1 MQALF
6 NNISQY
12 IILSIKKP
20 FLSTNI
26 VKLFIELKILNML
39 LYINLKIIIALPKLE
54 EKAGFMENCS
64 FKQYSQYPLMAY
76 SEFMPPVHFTCRAQ
90 NGKTKGFFQKDAP
103 LEFPITEHEESFE
116 LQPGLENIAHQILKA
131 LSHLA
136 KGETA
141 EGLAKNKLINNPYW
155 PDELAGQAQTLRHEP
170 LVIIL
175 PLALSLTQDDKGRK
189 RWTFFGASEQGPFRS
204 FWKSF
209 FTSPQKAIPPE
220 EATGF
225 IRSILNS
232 AYGESCNSLSDLL
245 QVGFRIFA
253 SKGDPQK
260 VLRPAWTLPFI
271 WTDGMDLKGVKYLLS
286 FEPFG
291 TLPETVK
298 KAYLNGSIHL
308 LPFPG
313 SLLFWGVPGYQ
324 QMQSELFMSNQ
335 IPLLHLV
342 ERHEAPYGLRV
353 PQSGWIHLPSRD
365 NLSPHEGFGPLRSTY
380 RRTHRGAKV
389 HRYEDELAVPGHLDH
404 ILHVLFSTDP
414 NDLNLYGKPMAR
426 NSQIWTQNYKLLLD
440 GPNSTKTEIKTA
452 LAVIKQG
459 GLFGYRFQYPPLIIE
474 SHQIYWHLPL
484 VAYLPPHEE
493 KPVVLPEA
501 LSGYFTAY
509 DAEHPDLDHPI
520 ELCPHIYKRNLPQT
534 IIKLFKDKTHE
545 HKTITR
551 VLNLLTAR
559 ENLGKEKLPYS
570 FARQILTLPE
580 NKMLDDW
587 LESLRG
593 CDDHNVQGQCLGD
606 QLRDLIAAEEKQ
618 LPSSGEKALLS
629 SLTFSSSTLRSFE
642 IQYWKDICALS
653 AGKYLN
659 KANSDCI
666 LDAITQ
672 KKLIHHQRDLEALG
686 DYLLD
691 YYRQVIN
698 EQAMQGKA
706 LAGDLPF
713 KWETDF
719 DFDWWGGWVKNQD
732 SHAHERNIMMV
743 IPGRNR
749 QRAVIM
755 ADHYDTAYMAD
766 IYYKDQGGSCARIAS
781 AGADDNHSATAT
793 LMRAAP
799 IFCDLSRKGKL
810 DCDIWL
816 IHLTGEEF
824 PSDCLGSRH
833 LCQQIAEKTLKLHL
847 PDGEKYDL
855 SSAEIQ
861 GVFVLDMIA
870 HNNEAH
876 PYIFQ
881 ISPGTGPESIRLAY
895 QAHIANEI
903 WNICTEVWNKCP
915 SRSAQ
920 EQGKRSPDGKII
932 PQIALHPKLNGQ
944 VRLSR
949 DPLST
954 LYNTDG
960 QIFSD
965 AGIPVV
971 LFMENYDIS
980 RKGYHDSQD
989 TMANIDLD
997 YGAAI
1002 AAIAIE
1008 TVALVATE
1016 QLKY

>member
-1 MQALF
+1 
-6 NNISQY
+6 
-12 IILSIKKP
+12 
-20 FLSTNI
+20 
-26 VKLFIELKILNML
+26 
-39 LYINLKIIIALPKLE
+39 
-54 EKAGFMENCS
+54 
-64 FKQYSQYPLMAY
+64 
-76 SEFMPPVHFTCRAQ
+76 MPPVHFTCRARD
-90 NGKTKGFFQKDAP
+90 GKTKGFFQKDVP
-103 LEFPITEHEESFE
+103 LEFPISEYEETFE
-116 LQPGLENIAHQILKA
+116 LQPGLESIALQTLKA
-131 LSHLA
+131 LSHLT

-141 EGLAKNKLINNPYW
+141 EGLARNKLSNNPYW
-155 PDELAGQAQTLRHEP
+155 PDELAQQVKNLRHEP

-175 PLALSLTQDDKGRK
+175 PLSLSLTQDDKGRK

-209 FTSPQKAIPPE
+209 FTSQKEEIPPE
-220 EATGF
+220 RVTGF
-225 IRSILNS
+225 IRSILNT

-245 QVGFRIFA
+245 QIGFRIFA

-260 VLRPAWTLPFI
+260 ALRPMWTTPFI
-271 WTDGMDLKGVKYLLS
+271 WTDGMDLKRVKYLLS

-324 QMQSELFMSNQ
+324 QMQSKLFMSNH
-335 IPLLHLV
+335 IPLLNLV

-353 PQSGWIHLPSRD
+353 PQSGWIHLPSHGSP
-365 NLSPHEGFGPLRSTY
+365 SPHEDFGPLRSTY

-389 HRYEDELAVPGHLDH
+389 HRYEDELAIPGHLDH
-404 ILHVLFSTDP
+404 VLHVLFSTDSD
-414 NDLNLYGKPMAR
+414 DLNLYGKPMAR
-426 NSQIWTQNYKLLLD
+426 NSQIWTQNHKLLLD
-440 GPNSTKTEIKTA
+440 GPNATKTEIRAAIQT
-452 LAVIKQG
+452 IKQG
-459 GLFGYRFQYPPLIIE
+459 GLFGYRFQYPSLIIE
-474 SHQIYWHLPL
+474 SHQIYWHRPV
-484 VAYLPPHEE
+484 VAYLPPNEE
-493 KPVVLPEA
+493 KPVVLPDA
-501 LSGYFTAY
+501 LKGYFTAY

-520 ELCPHIYKRNLPQT
+520 EIWPSIYKRSIPQT
-534 IIKLFKDKTHE
+534 VIELFKDKTHE

-551 VLNLLTAR
+551 VLNLLVAR
-559 ENLGKEKLPYS
+559 ENIGKEKLPYS
-570 FARQILTLPE
+570 FAKQILMLPE
-580 NKMLDDW
+580 NKTLDDW
-587 LESLRG
+587 LKSLRG
-593 CDDHNVQGQCLGD
+593 SNDHNDQGQGLGD
-606 QLRDLIAAEEKQ
+606 QLRDLIALENKP
-618 LPSSGEKALLS
+618 LPSSSEKTLPA
-629 SLTFSSSTLRSFE
+629 SLTFSRSTMRSFE
-642 IQYWKDICALS
+642 AQYWKDICTLS
-653 AGKYLN
+653 AGEYLN

-666 LDAITQ
+666 LDAATL
-672 KKLIHHQRDLEALG
+672 KKLKHHQRDLEALG
-686 DYLLD
+686 DYLLA
-691 YYRQVIN
+691 YYRGVID
-698 EQAMQGKA
+698 EQGMRGKA

-713 KWETDF
+713 NWKTDF

-732 SHAHERNIMMV
+732 GLAHERNLMMV

-766 IYYKDQGGSCARIAS
+766 IYYKDQGGSGARIAS

-810 DCDIWL
+810 AYDIWL

-833 LCQQIAEKTLKLHL
+833 LCQQIHEKTLKLHL
-847 PDGEKYDL
+847 PNGEKYDL

-876 PYIFQ
+876 PYKFQ
-881 ISPGTGPESIRLAY
+881 ISPGAGPESIRLAY

-903 WNICTEVWNKCP
+903 WNTCTDAWNKCP

-932 PQIALHPKLNGQ
+932 PGIALHPKLDGQ

-989 TMANIDLD
+989 TMTNIDLD

-1002 AAIAIE
+1002 AAITIE
-1008 TVALVATE
+1008 TVARIAAE
-1016 QLKY
+1016 QL

>member
-1 MQALF
+1 MSFTEKSRL
-6 NNISQY
+6 
-12 IILSIKKP
+12 IK
-20 FLSTNI
+20 
-26 VKLFIELKILNML
+26 
-39 LYINLKIIIALPKLE
+39 
-54 EKAGFMENCS
+54 NCL

-76 SEFMPPVHFTCRAQ
+76 SEFMPPIHFAGSAYDGQ
-90 NGKTKGFFQKDAP
+90 VKGFFQKDVP
-103 LEFPITEHEESFE
+103 LEFPITEYEEAFE
-116 LQPGLENIAHQILKA
+116 VHPGLENIAHQILHA

-141 EGLAKNKLINNPYW
+141 ERLARNKLINNPYW
-155 PDELAGQAQTLRHEP
+155 PDELAQQVQNLRHEP

-209 FTSPQKAIPPE
+209 FTSQKEEIPPE
-220 EATGF
+220 KAAGF
-225 IRSILNS
+225 IQSILNT
-232 AYGESCNSLSDLL
+232 AYGESCNSLADLL

-253 SKGDPQK
+253 SEGDSQK
-260 VLRPAWTLPFI
+260 ALRPMWTSPFI

-291 TLPETVK
+291 TLPEMVK

-313 SLLFWGVPGYQ
+313 SLLFWGVSGYR

-353 PQSGWIHLPSRD
+353 PQSGWIHIPSHK
-365 NLSPHEGFGPLRSTY
+365 NPSPHGDFGPLRSTF

-389 HRYEDELAVPGHLDH
+389 HRYEDELAIPGRLDH
-404 ILHVLFSTDP
+404 ILHVLFSTDS

-426 NSQIWTQNYKLLLD
+426 NSQIWTQNHKLLLD
-440 GPNSTKTEIKTA
+440 GPNATKTEIKTA
-452 LAVIKQG
+452 LKAIEQG

-474 SHQIYWHLPL
+474 SHQIYWHRPL
-484 VAYLPPHEE
+484 VAYLPPNEE
-493 KPVVLPEA
+493 KPVVLPDA

-520 ELCPHIYKRNLPQT
+520 ELWPYIYKRSIPQT
-534 IIKLFKDKTHE
+534 VIKLFKDKTHE

-551 VLNLLTAR
+551 VLNLLAAR

-570 FARQILTLPE
+570 FARQILMLPE
-580 NKMLDDW
+580 NKTLDDW

-593 CDDHNVQGQCLGD
+593 SDDHNEQGQCLGD
-606 QLRDLIAAEEKQ
+606 QLRDLIAEEKKQ
-618 LPSSGEKALLS
+618 LPSSSEKVLPA
-629 SLTFSSSTLRSFE
+629 SLTFSGSALRPFE
-642 IQYWKDICALS
+642 VQYWKDICYLS

-659 KANSDCI
+659 TANSDCI
-666 LDAITQ
+666 LDAATQ
-672 KKLIHHQRDLEALG
+672 KKLKHHQRDLEALG
-686 DYLLD
+686 DYLLA
-691 YYRQVIN
+691 YYRRVID
-698 EQAMQGKA
+698 EQGMQGKA

-713 KWETDF
+713 NWETDF
-719 DFDWWGGWVKNQD
+719 DFDWWGGWAKNQD
-732 SHAHERNIMMV
+732 GLAHERNLMMV

-766 IYYKDQGGSCARIAS
+766 IYYKDQGGSGARIAS
-781 AGADDNHSATAT
+781 AGADDNHSATGT

-799 IFCDLSRKGKL
+799 IFCDLSQKGKL
-810 DCDIWL
+810 ACDIWL

-824 PSDCLGSRH
+824 PSDSLGSRH
-833 LCQQIAEKTLKLHL
+833 LCRQIAEKTLKLHL

-855 SSAEIQ
+855 SKAEIQ

-876 PYIFQ
+876 PYKFQ
-881 ISPGTGPESIRLAY
+881 ISPGAGPESIRLAY

-903 WNICTEVWNKCP
+903 WNTCTDAWNKDP
-915 SRSAQ
+915 SRRSM
-920 EQGKRSPDGKII
+920 EQGKRSLNAEII
-932 PQIALHPKLNGQ
+932 PQIALYPKLDGQ

-980 RKGYHDSQD
+980 RKGYHDSRD
-989 TMANIDLD
+989 IMTNIDLD

-1008 TVALVATE
+1008 TVAQAATE
-1016 QLKY
+1016 QP

>member
-1 MQALF
+1 MSHTGE
-6 NNISQY
+6 NR
-12 IILSIKKP
+12 II
-20 FLSTNI
+20 
-26 VKLFIELKILNML
+26 
-39 LYINLKIIIALPKLE
+39 
-54 EKAGFMENCS
+54 ENCS

-76 SEFMPPVHFTCRAQ
+76 SEFMPPIHFAGSAYD
-90 NGKTKGFFQKDAP
+90 GKAKGFFQKDVP
-103 LEFPITEHEESFE
+103 LEFPITEYEEAFE
-116 LQPGLENIAHQILKA
+116 VHPGLENIAHQILHA

-141 EGLAKNKLINNPYW
+141 EHLDRNKLINNPYW
-155 PDELAGQAQTLRHEP
+155 PDELAQQVQNLRHEP

-209 FTSPQKAIPPE
+209 FTSQKEEIPPE
-220 EATGF
+220 KVTEF
-225 IRSILNS
+225 IRSILNT
-232 AYGESCNSLSDLL
+232 AYGESCNSLADLL

-253 SKGDPQK
+253 GEGDPHK
-260 VLRPAWTLPFI
+260 ALRPMWTSPFI
-271 WTDGMDLKGVKYLLS
+271 WTAKMDLKGVKYLLS

-313 SLLFWGVPGYQ
+313 SLLFWGVPGYR

-353 PQSGWIHLPSRD
+353 PQSGWIHIPSHK
-365 NLSPHEGFGPLRSTY
+365 NPSPHGDFGPLRSTF

-389 HRYEDELAVPGHLDH
+389 HRYEDELAIPGRLDH
-404 ILHVLFSTDP
+404 ILHVLFSTDS

-426 NSQIWTQNYKLLLD
+426 NSQIWTQNHKLLLD
-440 GPNSTKTEIKTA
+440 GPNATKTEIKTA
-452 LAVIKQG
+452 LKAIEQG

-474 SHQIYWHLPL
+474 SHQIYWHRPL
-484 VAYLPPHEE
+484 VAYLPPNEE
-493 KPVVLPEA
+493 KPVVLPDA

-509 DAEHPDLDHPI
+509 DADDPQLDHPI
-520 ELCPHIYKRNLPQT
+520 ELWPCIYKRSIAQT
-534 IIKLFKDKTHE
+534 VIKLFKDKTHE
-545 HKTITR
+545 HKTIIR
-551 VLNLLTAR
+551 VLNLLAAR
-559 ENLGKEKLPYS
+559 ENLSKEKLPYS
-570 FARQILTLPE
+570 FARQILMLPE
-580 NKMLDDW
+580 NKTLAGW

-593 CDDHNVQGQCLGD
+593 SDDHNEQGQGLGD
-606 QLRDLIAAEEKQ
+606 QLRDLIAEDKKQ
-618 LPSSGEKALLS
+618 LPSSSEKALPA
-629 SLTFSSSTLRSFE
+629 SLTFRASALRAFE
-642 IQYWKDICALS
+642 VQYWKDIRTLS

-666 LDAITQ
+666 LDAATQ
-672 KKLIHHQRDLEALG
+672 KKLKHHRRDLEALG
-686 DYLLD
+686 DYLLA
-691 YYRQVIN
+691 YYRGVIA
-698 EQAMQGKA
+698 EQGMQGKA

-732 SHAHERNIMMV
+732 GHAHERNLMMV

-766 IYYKDQGGSCARIAS
+766 IYYKDRGGSGARIAS
-781 AGADDNHSATAT
+781 AGADDNNSATAT
-793 LMRAAP
+793 LMRAAS
-799 IFCDLSRKGKL
+799 IFCELSKKGKL
-810 DCDIWL
+810 ACDIWL
-816 IHLTGEEF
+816 LHLTGEEF
-824 PSDCLGSRH
+824 PSDSLGSRH
-833 LCQQIAEKTLKLHL
+833 LCRQIAEKTLKLHL

-855 SSAEIQ
+855 SKAEIQ

-876 PYIFQ
+876 PYKFQ
-881 ISPGTGPESIRLAY
+881 ISPGASPESIRLAY

-903 WNICTEVWNKCP
+903 WNTCTDAWNKRP
-915 SRSAQ
+915 SHRGR
-920 EQGKRSPDGKII
+920 ERGKRSPDGKTI
-932 PQIALHPKLNGQ
+932 PEIDLHPKLDGQ

-971 LFMENYDIS
+971 LFMEDYDIS

-997 YGAAI
+997 YGAAV

-1008 TVALVATE
+1008 TVARVATE
-1016 QLKY
+1016 QL

>member
-1 MQALF
+1 MSHTGKNRL
-6 NNISQY
+6 I
-12 IILSIKKP
+12 
-20 FLSTNI
+20 
-26 VKLFIELKILNML
+26 
-39 LYINLKIIIALPKLE
+39 
-54 EKAGFMENCS
+54 ENCS
-64 FKQYSQYPLMAY
+64 FKQYSKYPLTAY
-76 SEFMPPVHFTCRAQ
+76 SEFMPSVHFASRALDR
-90 NGKTKGFFQKDAP
+90 NTKGFFQKDVP
-103 LEFPITEHEESFE
+103 LEFPITEYEEAFE
-116 LQPGLENIAHQILKA
+116 LQPGLENIAHQILHA

-141 EGLAKNKLINNPYW
+141 ERLARNKLINNPYW
-155 PDELAGQAQTLRHEP
+155 PDELAQQVQNLRHEP

-209 FTSPQKAIPPE
+209 FTSQKEEIPPE
-220 EATGF
+220 RVTKF
-225 IRSILNS
+225 IQSILNT
-232 AYGESCNSLSDLL
+232 AYGESCNSLADLL

-253 SKGDPQK
+253 SEGDPQK
-260 VLRPAWTLPFI
+260 ALRPMWTSPFI

-291 TLPETVK
+291 TLPEMVK

-313 SLLFWGVPGYQ
+313 SLLFWGVPGYRLL
-324 QMQSELFMSNQ
+324 QSELFMSNQ

-353 PQSGWIHLPSRD
+353 PQSGWIHIPSHK
-365 NLSPHEGFGPLRSTY
+365 NPSPHGDFGPLRSTF

-389 HRYEDELAVPGHLDH
+389 HRYEDELAIPGRLDH
-404 ILHVLFSTDP
+404 ILHVLFSTDS

-426 NSQIWTQNYKLLLD
+426 NSQLWTQNHKLLLD
-440 GPNSTKTEIKTA
+440 GPNATKTEIKTA
-452 LAVIKQG
+452 LKAIEQG

-474 SHQIYWHLPL
+474 SHQIYWHRPV
-484 VAYLPPHEE
+484 VAYLPPNEE
-493 KPVVLPEA
+493 KPVVLPDA

-509 DAEHPDLDHPI
+509 DAKDTDLDHPI
-520 ELCPHIYKRNLPQT
+520 ELWPCIYKRSIPQT
-534 IIKLFKDKTHE
+534 VIKLFKDKTHE

-551 VLNLLTAR
+551 VLNLLAAR

-570 FARQILTLPE
+570 FARQILMLPE
-580 NKMLDDW
+580 NKTLDGW

-593 CDDHNVQGQCLGD
+593 SDDHNDQGQSLGD
-606 QLRDLIAAEEKQ
+606 QLRDLIAAEKKQ
-618 LPSSGEKALLS
+618 LPSSSETVLPA
-629 SLTFSSSTLRSFE
+629 SLTFSGSADRSFE
-642 IQYWKDICALS
+642 AQYWKDICTLS
-653 AGKYLN
+653 AGEYLN

-666 LDAITQ
+666 LDAATQ
-672 KKLIHHQRDLEALG
+672 KKLIHHRRDLEALG
-686 DYLLD
+686 DYLLA
-691 YYRQVIN
+691 YYRRVID
-698 EQAMQGKA
+698 EQGMQGKA

-732 SHAHERNIMMV
+732 GHALERNLMMV
-743 IPGRNR
+743 IPGHNR

-766 IYYKDQGGSCARIAS
+766 IYYKDQGGSGARIAS
-781 AGADDNHSATAT
+781 AGADDNNSATAT

-799 IFCDLSRKGKL
+799 IFCELSKKGKL
-810 DCDIWL
+810 ACDIWL

-824 PSDCLGSRH
+824 PSDSLGSRH
-833 LCQQIAEKTLKLHL
+833 LCRQIAEKTLKLHL

-855 SSAEIQ
+855 SKADIQ

-876 PYIFQ
+876 PYKFQ
-881 ISPGTGPESIRLAY
+881 ISPGAGPESIRLAY

-903 WNICTEVWNKCP
+903 WNTCTDAWNKRP
-915 SRSAQ
+915 SQLRR
-920 EQGKRSPDGKII
+920 EQGKRSPDGKIL
-932 PQIALHPKLNGQ
+932 PEIALHPKLDGQ

-954 LYNTDG
+954 LYNSDG

-971 LFMENYDIS
+971 LFMEYYDIN
-980 RKGYHDSQD
+980 RQGYHDSQD
-989 TMANIDLD
+989 TMTNIDLD

-1008 TVALVATE
+1008 TVARIAVE
-1016 QLKY
+1016 QL

>member
-1 MQALF
+1 
-6 NNISQY
+6 
-12 IILSIKKP
+12 
-20 FLSTNI
+20 
-26 VKLFIELKILNML
+26 
-39 LYINLKIIIALPKLE
+39 
-54 EKAGFMENCS
+54 
-64 FKQYSQYPLMAY
+64 MAY
-76 SEFMPPVHFTCRAQ
+76 SEFMPPIHFAGSAYDRKA
-90 NGKTKGFFQKDAP
+90 KGFFQKDVP
-103 LEFPITEHEESFE
+103 LEFPITEYEEAFE
-116 LQPGLENIAHQILKA
+116 LHPGLENIAHQILHA

-141 EGLAKNKLINNPYW
+141 EHLDRNKLINNPYW
-155 PDELAGQAQTLRHEP
+155 PDELAQQVQNLRHEP

-209 FTSPQKAIPPE
+209 FTSQKEEIPPE
-220 EATGF
+220 KAAGF
-225 IRSILNS
+225 IQSILNK
-232 AYGESCNSLSDLL
+232 AYGESCNNLSDLL
-245 QVGFRIFA
+245 QIGFRIFA
-253 SKGDPQK
+253 SEGDPQK
-260 VLRPAWTLPFI
+260 ALRPMWTSPFI
-271 WTDGMDLKGVKYLLS
+271 WTDGMNLKGVKYLLS
-286 FEPFG
+286 FEPLG

-353 PQSGWIHLPSRD
+353 PQSGWIHIPSHK
-365 NLSPHEGFGPLRSTY
+365 NPSPHGDFGPLRSTF

-389 HRYEDELAVPGHLDH
+389 HRYEDELAIPGRLDH
-404 ILHVLFSTDP
+404 ILHVLFSTDS
-414 NDLNLYGKPMAR
+414 NDLKLYGKPMAR
-426 NSQIWTQNYKLLLD
+426 NSQIWTQNHKLLLD
-440 GPNSTKTEIKTA
+440 GPNATKAEIKTA
-452 LAVIKQG
+452 LKAIEQG

-474 SHQIYWHLPL
+474 AHQIYWHRPV
-484 VAYLPPHEE
+484 VAYLPPNEE
-493 KPVVLPEA
+493 KPVVLPDS
-501 LSGYFTAY
+501 LKGYLTAY
-509 DAEHPDLDHPI
+509 DSEDTDLDHPI
-520 ELCPHIYKRNLPQT
+520 ELWPCFDKRSIAQT
-534 IIKLFKDKTHE
+534 VIKLFKDKTHE

-559 ENLGKEKLPYS
+559 DNLGKGKLPYS
-570 FARQILTLPE
+570 FARQILMLPE
-580 NKMLDDW
+580 NKTLDDW
-587 LESLRG
+587 LKSLRG
-593 CDDHNVQGQCLGD
+593 SDDHNEQGQSLGD
-606 QLRDLIAAEEKQ
+606 QLRNLIAEDKKR
-618 LPSSGEKALLS
+618 LPSSSEKALPA
-629 SLTFSSSTLRSFE
+629 SLTFNGSALRAFE
-642 IQYWKDICALS
+642 VQYWKDICYLS

-666 LDAITQ
+666 LDAATQ
-672 KKLIHHQRDLEALG
+672 KKLIHHERDLEALG
-686 DYLLD
+686 DYLLT
-691 YYRQVIN
+691 YYRGVIA
-698 EQAMQGKA
+698 EQGMQGKA

-732 SHAHERNIMMV
+732 GLAHERNLMMV

-749 QRAVIM
+749 QKAIIM

-766 IYYKDQGGSCARIAS
+766 IYYKDQGGSGARIAS

-793 LMRAAP
+793 LMRAAS
-799 IFCDLSRKGKL
+799 IFCELSRKGKL
-810 DCDIWL
+810 ACDIWL
-816 IHLTGEEF
+816 LHLTGEEF

-847 PDGEKYDL
+847 PDSKEYDL
-855 SSAEIQ
+855 SKVEIQ

-870 HNNEAH
+870 HNNEAQ
-876 PYIFQ
+876 PYKFQ
-881 ISPGTGPESIRLAY
+881 ISPGASSESIRLAY

-903 WNICTEVWNKCP
+903 WNTCTDAWNKLP
-915 SRSAQ
+915 SHRGR
-920 EQGKRSPDGKII
+920 ERGKRSPDGKTI
-932 PQIALHPKLNGQ
+932 PEIALHPQLDGQ
-944 VRLSR
+944 VRLSH

-971 LFMENYDIS
+971 LFMEDYDIS

-997 YGAAI
+997 YGAAV

-1008 TVALVATE
+1008 TVARVATK
-1016 QLKY
+1016 QL

>member
-1 MQALF
+1 
-6 NNISQY
+6 
-12 IILSIKKP
+12 
-20 FLSTNI
+20 
-26 VKLFIELKILNML
+26 
-39 LYINLKIIIALPKLE
+39 
-54 EKAGFMENCS
+54 
-64 FKQYSQYPLMAY
+64 MAY
-76 SEFMPPVHFTCRAQ
+76 SEFMPPIHFTCRAQ
-90 NGKTKGFFQKDAP
+90 DGKAKGFFQKDVP
-103 LEFPITEHEESFE
+103 LKFPITEFEETFE
-116 LQPGLENIAHQILKA
+116 LQPGLENIAHQILNA
-131 LSHLA
+131 LTHLV

-141 EGLAKNKLINNPYW
+141 EGLSRNKLINNPYW
-155 PDELAGQAQTLRHEP
+155 PDELAQQIQALRHEP

-209 FTSPQKAIPPE
+209 FTSQKEEIPPE
-220 EATGF
+220 KVTEF

-232 AYGESCNSLSDLL
+232 AYGESCHNLTDLL

-253 SKGDPQK
+253 SKGDQQK
-260 VLRPAWTLPFI
+260 TLRPMWTSPFI
-271 WTDGMDLKGVKYLLS
+271 WNDGLDLKGVKYLLS

-291 TLPETVK
+291 TLPEKVK

-324 QMQSELFMSNQ
+324 QMQSKLFMSNQ
-335 IPLLHLV
+335 IPLLNLV

-353 PQSGWIHLPSRD
+353 PQSGWIHLPSHGSP
-365 NLSPHEGFGPLRSTY
+365 SPHEDFGPLRSTY

-389 HRYEDELAVPGHLDH
+389 HRYEDELAIPGRLDH

-414 NDLNLYGKPMAR
+414 DDLNLYGKPMAR
-426 NSQIWTQNYKLLLD
+426 NSQLWTQNHKLLLN
-440 GPNSTKTEIKTA
+440 GPNATKTEIKTA
-452 LAVIKQG
+452 REAIKQG

-474 SHQIYWHLPL
+474 SHQIYWHRPV
-484 VAYLPPHEE
+484 VAYLPPNEE
-493 KPVVLPEA
+493 KPIVLPDA

-520 ELCPHIYKRNLPQT
+520 ELWPCIDKRSIAQT
-534 IIKLFKDKTHE
+534 VIKLFKDKTHE

-559 ENLGKEKLPYS
+559 ENLGKDKLPYS
-570 FARQILTLPE
+570 FARQILMLPE
-580 NKMLDDW
+580 NKTLDDW
-587 LESLRG
+587 LKSLRG
-593 CDDHNVQGQCLGD
+593 SDDHNEQRQCLSD
-606 QLRDLIAAEEKQ
+606 QLRDLIAGEKKH
-618 LPSSGEKALLS
+618 LPSSGEKALPV
-629 SLTFSSSTLRSFE
+629 SLTFSGSALRSFE
-642 IQYWKDICALS
+642 VQYWKDICYLS
-653 AGKYLN
+653 DGKYLN

-672 KKLIHHQRDLEALG
+672 KKLIHHERDLEALG
-686 DYLLD
+686 DYLLA
-691 YYRQVIN
+691 YYRGVID
-698 EQAMQGKA
+698 EQGVQGKA

-719 DFDWWGGWVKNQD
+719 DFEWWGGWVKNQD
-732 SHAHERNIMMV
+732 GLAHERNLMMV

-755 ADHYDTAYMAD
+755 ADHYDTAYRAD
-766 IYYKDQGGSCARIAS
+766 IYYKDRGGSGARIAS

-810 DCDIWL
+810 ACDIWL

-824 PSDCLGSRH
+824 PSDSLGSRH
-833 LCQQIAEKTLKLHL
+833 LCQQITEKTLKLHL

-855 SSAEIQ
+855 SKAEIQ
-861 GVFVLDMIA
+861 GVFVLDMLA

-876 PYIFQ
+876 PYKFQ
-881 ISPGTGPESIRLAY
+881 ISPGASPESIRLAY

-903 WNICTEVWNKCP
+903 WNTCTATWNKRP
-915 SRSAQ
+915 SQFRRK
-920 EQGKRSPDGKII
+920 QGKRSPDGKSI
-932 PQIALHPKLNGQ
+932 PKIALHPKLDGQ

-954 LYNTDG
+954 LYNSDG

-971 LFMENYDIS
+971 LFMEYYDIS
-980 RKGYHDSQD
+980 RQGYHDSQD
-989 TMANIDLD
+989 SMANIDLD

-1008 TVALVATE
+1008 TVARIATE
-1016 QLKY
+1016 QP